1 MDGSRC
7 DALVPRAPGPMI
19 GRRAFVAGLGAAFGA
34 MTACGDPRSA
44 ARDSAHPPAPPDP
57 NARTPSR
64 PPAVTGLQLYTVRRA
79 MERDFDGTL
88 ARVREIGY
96 DEVEFAGWFGRR
108 PAAVR
113 ASLRR
118 LGLAAPAAHITLEAI
133 DREWDETLEAAAAIG
148 HRYLILPWVDAE
160 RRRTLDDWRRVAE
173 LLGRAG
179 AASARAGIR
188 LGYHN
193 HDVEFPPVDGTI
205 PLELLLD
212 ETDPSAVAFELDFYW
227 MVKAGH
233 DPLGWLERYPGRFE
247 LTHLKDTGGPPDH
260 AMAEVGAGTLN
271 WPRLVAAANAAGVRH
286 HFVEHDH
293 PADEFVSIRA
303 SNDYLRSI
311 TVPPAVR

>member
-1 MDGSRC
+1 MGGSGC
-7 DALVPRAPGPMI
+7 DALIPRAPGPMI

-34 MTACGDPRSA
+34 MAACGDPRSA
-44 ARDSAHPPAPPDP
+44 ARESAHPPAPPDP

-64 PPAVTGLQLYTVRRA
+64 PPPMTGLQLYTVRSA

-96 DEVEFAGWFGRR
+96 GEVEFAGWFGRA
-108 PAAVR
+108 PAEIR
-113 ASLRR
+113 ASMQRH
-118 LGLAAPAAHITLEAI
+118 GLAAPAAHITLQAI

-148 HRYLILPWVDAE
+148 HRYLVLPWVDAE
-160 RRRTLDDWRRVAE
+160 RRRTLDDWKRVAE

-193 HDVEFPPVDGTI
+193 HDVEFPPVDGTV
-205 PLELLLD
+205 PLELLLA
-212 ETDPSAVAFELDFYW
+212 ETDPSVVAFELDVYW

-247 LTHLKDTGGPPDH
+247 LTHLKDTAGPPDH
-260 AMAEVGAGTLN
+260 AMADVGAGILD
-271 WPRLVAAANAAGVRH
+271 WPGLLSAADAAGVRH

-293 PADEFVSIRA
+293 PADAFASICA
-303 SNDYLRSI
+303 SYEYLGSI
-311 TVPPAVR
+311 IPPPPVR